1 MAKIKVRRINREELP
16 GAAILR
22 DAVAA
27 DLAAFPSNS
36 GILDLDMD
44 IDPNLRHLLTHDP
57 DGFFTAYQGEE
68 TLGFAAAHIRSQQ
81 WILSELWVL
90 PQHQGH
96 GAGDALLSRVLAF
109 GERSGAREFLAIV
122 PTESGIQAT
131 LLGHG
136 FQPVTPVYLFTM
148 PADTAA
154 RLASTLTRLLP
165 GKDVTNDLLS
175 RRGHADIDRIDRV
188 TRNITR
194 DADHQFW
201 LKERQLQAA
210 FVRQGE
216 RIAAYAYGGRDQ
228 TGPVAGSTQEATL
241 SALGWAL
248 TAAIDAGPSGD
259 LELRVP
265 APFKP
270 AIEVLLD
277 SGAHLQATL
286 LLYGKGLSLSLDR
299 CIFGPLCLP

>member
-27 DLAAFPSNS
+27 DLAAFPSNR
-36 GILDLDMD
+36 GVLDLDMD
-44 IDPNLRHLLTHDP
+44 IDPNLRHLLKHDP
-57 DGFFTAYQGEE
+57 DGFFSAYQGEE
-68 TLGFAAAHIRSQQ
+68 TLGFAASHVRSRQ

-96 GAGDALLSRVLAF
+96 GAGDALLSRVLAY
-109 GERSGAREFLAIV
+109 GERSGAREFLAVV
-122 PTESGIQAT
+122 PTEPAIQTT

-136 FQPVTPVYLFTM
+136 FEPLMPVYLFSISDE
-148 PADTAA
+148 AAA

-175 RRGHADIDRIDRV
+175 RRGQADLDRIDRV
-188 TRNITR
+188 TRNVTR
-194 DADHQFW
+194 DVDHGFW
-201 LKERQLQAA
+201 LKERQLRAA

-228 TGPVAGSTQEATL
+228 VGPVAGSTQEAAV

-248 TAAIDAGPSGD
+248 TAAIDAGTSGD

-265 APFKP
+265 AHFKP
-270 AIEVLLD
+270 AVKVLLD
-277 SGAHLQATL
+277 SGARLQATL
-286 LLYGKGLSLSLDR
+286 LLCGKGLSLSFDR